1 MIYAGHD
8 FSTAI
13 IGRGRFY
20 RVIIAIEVRVNSK
33 FE

>member
-1 MIYAGHD
+1 MLYAGQA
-8 FSTAI
+8 FSTPI

-20 RVIIAIEVRVNSK
+20 GVIIAIEVRVNSK